1 MNFRTKIDAN
11 VPTCSIV
18 ATGDALGSN
27 VYGSLKMAR
36 AALSDGV
43 DALIAGLREAKKAAM
58 KVREADLPEDKPA
71 VVVTKAAE

>member
-1 MNFRTKIDAN
+1 MNFKVHIDAN
-11 VPTCSIV
+11 KPACSIAV
-18 ATGDALGSN
+18 TGEALDAN
-27 VYGSLKMAR
+27 CYGSLKMAR

-58 KVREADLPEDKPA
+58 KVRESDLPEDKPA